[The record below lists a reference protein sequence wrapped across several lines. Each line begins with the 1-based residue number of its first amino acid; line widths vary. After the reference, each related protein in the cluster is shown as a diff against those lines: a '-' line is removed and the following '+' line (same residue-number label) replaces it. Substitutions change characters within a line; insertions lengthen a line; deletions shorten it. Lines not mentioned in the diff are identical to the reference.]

1 MQPRVCGYCRE
12 WLLDRPDHVTETMR
26 VTPGID
32 LDAVRRMRRYLF
44 VLAALVA
51 CDSAEEPLPDDESP
65 ADPAKDDLPGY
76 KVTGQHAWY
85 LAGDAL
91 TAGQDHLELSA
102 ATPAATHYVDLF
114 MDGKYVKRAHRAAGV
129 FKFSIDLKT
138 TAIGAHKVLLAADG
152 SHTAFSS
159 VRFQRSYPLYVAV
172 SNDWD
177 TSDHG
182 DDKLER
188 QDRLHA
194 GHPHL
199 VITHFVGPYTF
210 TDTTVA
216 PTRVQYLVD
225 WLKKYRDTA
234 GDEIGLHVHPY
245 CNFVTAAGVTC
256 RTSPS
261 FAKASDATGY
271 TVVLSSYTQAELEK
285 MFLKAASLFQA
296 HGLARPTSFRAGG
309 WTAQLHVIKALG
321 TAGHVADSSG
331 CNWARLEEWQN
342 VAGAQLYQW
351 NQANWGPI
359 DETSQPYYPST
370 TDILADAAP
379 HLPVLEVPDN
389 GALVDYVTAAEM
401 IAMFK
406 KNFAGAALP
415 EVRVYSIG
423 YHPVDFSEEFF
434 NRIDGALTEI
444 DKHLA
449 ADDRG
454 PVIYARVSDLTK
466 VFPKP

>member
-1 MQPRVCGYCRE
+1 
-12 WLLDRPDHVTETMR
+12 MR
-26 VTPGID
+26 CS
-32 LDAVRRMRRYLF
+32 L
-44 VLAALVA
+44 VLVAALVA
-51 CDSAEEPLPDDESP
+51 CTSSAEEPISGDAPDE
-65 ADPAKDDLPGY
+65 PAKDDAPGY
-76 KVTGQHAWY
+76 QVSGGRAWY
-85 LAGDAL
+85 LVGDAL
-91 TAGQDHLELSA
+91 TGGQDRLELSVT
-102 ATPAATHYVDLF
+102 TPSTSQVVDLWL
-114 MDGKYVKRAHRAAGV
+114 DGAYVARAHRVAGT
-129 FKFSIDLKT
+129 FKFSVDLKT
-138 TAIGAHKVLLAADG
+138 TAVGAHKALLAVDG
-152 SHTAFSS
+152 AHTAFAA

-177 TSDHG
+177 TADHG

-194 GHPHL
+194 HHPRL

-210 TDTTVA
+210 TDPTVA
-216 PTRVQYLVD
+216 PSRVQYLVD
-225 WLKKYRDTA
+225 WLTHYRTTA
-234 GDEIGLHVHPY
+234 GDEIGLHIHPY

-256 RTSPS
+256 RTQPS

-271 TVVLSSYTQAELEK
+271 TVILSSYTEAELDK
-285 MFLKAASLFQA
+285 LFAKASALFVA
-296 HGLARPTSFRAGG
+296 HGLAKPTSFRAGG
-309 WTAQLHVIKALG
+309 WTAQLHVLKALG

-331 CNWARLEEWQN
+331 CNWARLEEWKN
-342 VAGAQLYQW
+342 VAGAQLYSW
-351 NQANWGPI
+351 NQQNWGPI

-370 TDILADAAP
+370 TDVLADAAP

-401 IAMFK
+401 IDMFR
-406 KNFAGAALP
+406 KNFSGTALP
-415 EVRVYSIG
+415 EARVYSIG

-434 NRIDGALTEI
+434 TRIDGALTEI

-449 ADDRG
+449 GSDLG